1 MASLRTV
8 VMSIIFLVTIATA
21 QVSPGQFTLTVYQ
34 PGSPLDG
41 QVVNAAAEALY
52 LGLKGPSSYCPVT
65 DVSLCPAGNQ
75 TIFAGMSAMFVEVP
89 GGQEI
94 YTTVEG
100 VIGYTVAHSASIP
113 TGAYIGDFTN
123 ITLKS
128 DCSSPVTLI
137 NWQSP
142 ETNGV
147 VTKGILA
154 CPNVPYYENGT
165 ATYQIYANTPAFN
178 QTGCIKVEGLLPHYT
193 PAGVFGAWEYT

>member
-75 TIFAGMSAMFVEVP
+75 TIFAGMSAMFV
-89 GGQEI
+89 
-94 YTTVEG
+94 
-100 VIGYTVAHSASIP
+100 
-113 TGAYIGDFTN
+113 
-123 ITLKS
+123 
-128 DCSSPVTLI
+128 SSPS
-137 NWQSP
+137 SP
-142 ETNGV
+142 GDPPMTTNV
-147 VTKGILA
+147 DGIRLRFQVA
-154 CPNVPYYENGT
+154 RRS
-165 ATYQIYANTPAFN
+165 TPR
-178 QTGCIKVEGLLPHYT
+178 
-193 PAGVFGAWEYT
+193 